1 MSKDDLHRWLD
12 RANEITLSVKGRKSG
27 RDIPRPVWFVHE
39 GNTLYSMPNYG
50 SDTNW
55 YKNFLANQTLKIS
68 VGGKEEEIPATAKPI
83 TDSSRVR
90 DVISKF
96 SSKYGDVRNY
106 YPKPDVAVEVPL

>member
-1 MSKDDLHRWLD
+1 MSKADLHQRL
-12 RANEITLSVKGRKSG
+12 NKVYEITLSVKGRKSG

-39 GNTLYSMPNYG
+39 VNTLYLVPNYG

-68 VGGKEEEIPATAKPI
+68 VSDQEIPATGEPI

-90 DVISKF
+90 NVMSKF
-96 SSKYGDVRNY
+96 SSKYGDVRKY